1 MTVSPLMSRDVTRH
15 SHAVAAAVA
24 RVNALHRAAI
34 TRARAFTHDAYGLL
48 IITPDTTGTKNA
60 RRCKLISG
68 SSGEGSRS
76 YVGDVN

>member
-1 MTVSPLMSRDVTRH
+1 MSRDVTRH

-60 RRCKLISG
+60 RRCKLAAARGKSVVRG
-68 SSGEGSRS
+68 RC
-76 YVGDVN
+76 